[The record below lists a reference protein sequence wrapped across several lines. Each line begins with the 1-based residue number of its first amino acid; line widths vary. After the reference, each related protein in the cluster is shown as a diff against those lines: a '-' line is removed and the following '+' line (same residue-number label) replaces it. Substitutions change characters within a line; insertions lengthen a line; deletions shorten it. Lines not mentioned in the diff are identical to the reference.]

1 MICPEYLTR
10 GLEEVYNRILF
21 TRMQDIPVV
30 NQALEVQAVGFQFW
44 NDRCFGVLV
53 TPWFMNL
60 VLLPNE
66 GDEWG
71 DLQLGTKQLHQL
83 PSGPYEF
90 VLGEEEGVGRYQSCS
105 LFSPM
110 FDFADQETAVAA
122 AEAVMAGVM
131 DEENRDSIRTRER
144 EIAQAWRGESDSDE
158 TPENDVETEP
168 QTLTERMETP
178 ISRRDLLRGSFLGD
192 DSR

>member
-21 TRMQDIPVV
+21 TRMQEIPVV
-30 NQALEVQAVGFQFW
+30 NQALEVQTVGFQLW

-110 FDFADQETAVAA
+110 FDFADQETAVAT

-131 DEENRDSIRTRER
+131 DEENRDSISTRER
-144 EIAQAWRGESDSDE
+144 EIAQAWRGDSDSDE